1 MSLFTMIAFPCLFQ
15 SISESINKYLLPVVA
30 DGNFYWQQKGSL
42 CVFSVM
48 YGGHCLKHKEAFG
61 VIITPEDE

>member
-1 MSLFTMIAFPCLFQ
+1 MATFI
-15 SISESINKYLLPVVA
+15 
-30 DGNFYWQQKGSL
+30 GSRKVL